1 MTTSCEFADIAVR
14 KRQNILI
21 KHINKSETKSEIP
34 KLNEDW
40 DEISPI
46 ANMQVRMRELPNDRT
61 DFARK

>member
-1 MTTSCEFADIAVR
+1 MTTSCEFADVAIR
-14 KRQNILI
+14 KRQSILI